1 MLNNQ
6 FIVVYYKKC
15 QYLCKSKL
23 KINNM
28 KYEQVKNQFLKN
40 VAEAKYKYAS
50 DLLDLVEDKEVIG
63 LYQKYNKIFATLSGM
78 SKEQILNSPELLDA
92 SIEVLEDYFDNYVS
106 EDEFNN
112 MERDEQIQLIV
123 DALDDCNDL
132 YGLFA
137 SLI

>member
-1 MLNNQ
+1 
-6 FIVVYYKKC
+6 
-15 QYLCKSKL
+15 
-23 KINNM
+23 M

-50 DLLDLVEDKEVIG
+50 DLLNLVDDDNVIN
-63 LYQKYNKIFATLSGM
+63 LYQNYNKIFSTLSGM

-92 SIEVLEDYFDNYVS
+92 AIEVLEDYFDNYIS

-112 MERDEQIQLIV
+112 MGRDEQIQLIV
-123 DALDDCNDL
+123 EALDECDDL
-132 YGLFA
+132 YSLFT